1 MAHPKRN
8 RALSFSDCPSFSEC
22 LGSRNDRPQTL
33 SKLNESFRRVRTF
46 SCDEFVS
53 SIGDLVREAEIHT
66 ATLPLSSEKANNPV
80 VRLSPS
86 YSRFRSLSY
95 NDQCQTKRK
104 SSRMVL
110 PSTNSRICQSPPKVI
125 FGQPIVSSSPPTDRI
140 LSSSLLANSLLI
152 EYLAL
157 VTTDN
162 PYGGLVEDLSEDGK
176 SKESEVPETPPQL
189 PSPPPEPRNRK
200 HKMGVTAGPYLAPS
214 VLLHLQ
220 EGNPSDGISG
230 TSTPPHFPSH
240 LSPLLDSAVSP
251 PRRSERCVSTICR
264 PTALDKIKPDEGVR
278 LKKLSSQ
285 VEVDQLRSMVLDFER
300 THLLKNTTK
309 RTSVTGAPPELA
321 KLQKQ
326 SVVKNSQTLFL
337 LNSISGLTPKHSDV
351 QKEVTLEAPPTLKT
365 DATQVPLP
373 GLGRIPKILISKPT
387 HTETRTQTISSREH
401 NIIAPLSF

>member
-1 MAHPKRN
+1 M
-8 RALSFSDCPSFSEC
+8 CPSLSEC
-22 LGSRNDRPQTL
+22 LGSGNGRSQTS
-33 SKLNESFRRVRTF
+33 SKINESFRRVRTF

-53 SIGDLVREAEIHT
+53 SIGDLVREAEMHT
-66 ATLPLSSEKANNPV
+66 AALPLSSEKTNNPV
-80 VRLSPS
+80 IRLSPS

-104 SSRMVL
+104 SSKTVL
-110 PSTNSRICQSPPKVI
+110 PSANNRICQSPPKVI
-125 FGQPIVSSSPPTDRI
+125 FGQPIVSSSPPTDHT

-162 PYGGLVEDLSEDGK
+162 PYGGLVEDLSEDVE
-176 SKESEVPETPPQL
+176 SKESEVSETPPRL
-189 PSPPPEPRNRK
+189 PSPSPEPRNRK
-200 HKMGVTAGPYLAPS
+200 HKVGVTAGPYLAPS
-214 VLLHLQ
+214 VLPYLQ
-220 EGNPSDGISG
+220 DGNPSDGISG
-230 TSTPPHFPSH
+230 TSTPPNLPSH

-251 PRRSERCVSTICR
+251 ARRSGRCVSTICR
-264 PTALDKIKPDEGVR
+264 PTALDKINPDEGVR
-278 LKKLSSQ
+278 LKKLSTQ

-321 KLQKQ
+321 QLRKQ
-326 SVVKNSQTLFL
+326 SAVKNTQALFL
-337 LNSISGLTPKHSDV
+337 LNSISGLTPKHSNV
-351 QKEVTLEAPPTLKT
+351 QKEAELEALSKLKT

-373 GLGRIPKILISKPT
+373 GLGRTPNILISKPT
-387 HTETRTQTISSREH
+387 HSETRTQTISSREH